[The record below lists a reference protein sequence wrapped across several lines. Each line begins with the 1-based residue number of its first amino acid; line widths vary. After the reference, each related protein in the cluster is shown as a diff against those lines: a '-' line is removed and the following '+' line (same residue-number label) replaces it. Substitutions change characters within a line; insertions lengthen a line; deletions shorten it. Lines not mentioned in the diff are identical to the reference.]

1 MKIVSLF
8 YFLKKLHQYSGTI
21 LYINL
26 ALSML
31 MGLLDGIGILLLFPL
46 LSIIGLVDFDLS
58 NIPIF
63 HLLHFLI
70 ELPKEEALLI
80 VLCVYLTLVITQSL
94 VSRNV
99 GLRDIRI
106 HTGFINYIRLELYE
120 SLLKADWEFFIRRR
134 KSDLVNSLTS
144 ELGRVTNSTFLLL
157 QFLASLVF
165 TAIQVILA
173 MLVSFKMTLFVLVC
187 GLIVSILSRR
197 FIQKSRQLGHV
208 MNELSEN
215 YLAGIS
221 DHFNGVKE
229 IKSNLLESSQYGWLC
244 NWSERA
250 AQERYENARVRS
262 NSKFIYKV
270 FSSIMI
276 ALFIYGSFKLFQS
289 NGASF
294 LLIIVIFSRLWPR
307 FTGIQSSLEN
317 ISSAMPAVQKIIE
330 LQNDCQNSKD
340 LSGLLNVKGKVT
352 QRVKLNHSLECSNV
366 YFRYN
371 REQGKYTINDI
382 SINIPANQMT
392 AIVGKSG
399 AGKST
404 LIDILMGLIKP
415 EKGNILIDGNEFTD
429 YDFLLLRNSI
439 SYVPQDPFLFH
450 GTIRD
455 NLMMIDQSATEEEMW
470 AAMEFSSAAE
480 FVRKL
485 PNGLDTVIGDRGI
498 KLSGGERQ
506 RLVLARA
513 ILKKPSILI
522 LDEATSALDSVNEM
536 KIQKAIEQLKGKMT
550 VIVIAHRLST
560 IRKADQVLV
569 LEEGHLVQHGEYD
582 ELVNDKKGLFSIL
595 LGNQIKV
602 AN

>member
-1 MKIVSLF
+1 MKIASLLF
-8 YFLKKLHQYSGTI
+8 YLKKLHNYSGRI

-31 MGLLDGIGILLLFPL
+31 MGLLDGIGIFLLIPL
-46 LSIIGLVDFDLS
+46 LSIIGLVDLNLP
-58 NIPIF
+58 NIPFF
-63 HLLHFLI
+63 HMLNFFVEI
-70 ELPKEEALLI
+70 PKEEALLI
-80 VLCVYLTLVITQSL
+80 ILFVYLTLVITQSL

-106 HTGFINYIRLELYE
+106 HTGFINNIRLELYE
-120 SLLKADWEFFIRRR
+120 SLLKANWEFFIKRR

-144 ELGRVTNSTFLLL
+144 ELGIVTNSTFLLL

-165 TAIQVILA
+165 TAIQVVLA
-173 MLVSFKMTLFVLVC
+173 MFVSFKMTLLVLVC
-187 GLIVSILSRR
+187 GLFVSILSRR
-197 FIQKSRQLGHV
+197 FIRKSRQLGTV
-208 MNELSEN
+208 MNELSQS
-215 YLAGIS
+215 YLAGIY
-221 DHFNGVKE
+221 DHFNGVKD
-229 IKSNLLESSQYGWLC
+229 IKSNLLENSQFNWLS
-244 NWSERA
+244 NWSEKVA
-250 AQERYENARVRS
+250 IERFESAKSRS

-289 NGASF
+289 YGASL

-317 ISSAMPAVQKIIE
+317 ISSALPAVQKIID
-330 LQNDCQNSKD
+330 LQEDCQKSED
-340 LSGLLNVKGKVT
+340 LSGLLSVTGKVT
-352 QRVKLNHSLECSNV
+352 QRMKLNHSLECSDV

-371 REQGKYTINDI
+371 REHSKFTLNNIK
-382 SINIPANQMT
+382 INIPANKMT

-415 EKGNILIDGNEFTD
+415 EKGNILIDGKGLTD
-429 YDFLLLRNSI
+429 YDFLILRNSI

-455 NLMMIDQSATEEEMW
+455 NLVMIEPSATDEDMW
-470 AAMEFSSAAE
+470 AALEFSSAAE
-480 FVRKL
+480 FVHSL
-485 PNGLDTVIGDRGI
+485 PNGLDTIIGDRGI

-522 LDEATSALDSVNEM
+522 LDEATSALDSVNEL

-550 VIVIAHRLST
+550 VI
-560 IRKADQVLV
+560 
-569 LEEGHLVQHGEYD
+569 
-582 ELVNDKKGLFSIL
+582 
-595 LGNQIKV
+595 
-602 AN
+602 

>member
-1 MKIVSLF
+1 MKIASLL
-8 YFLKKLHQYSGTI
+8 YFLQKLHKYSGRI

-26 ALSML
+26 VLSML
-31 MGLLDGIGILLLFPL
+31 MGLLDGIGIFLLLPL
-46 LSIIGLVDFDLS
+46 LSIIGLVDFNLT
-58 NIPIF
+58 NIPVF
-63 HLLHFLI
+63 QGLNFLV
-70 ELPKEEALLI
+70 EMPKEEALLI
-80 VLCVYLTLVITQSL
+80 ILSVYLTLVITQS
-94 VSRNV
+94 VVTRNV

-120 SLLKADWEFFIRRR
+120 SLLKANWEFFIKRR
-134 KSDLVNSLTS
+134 KSDLMNSLTS
-144 ELGRVTNSTFLLL
+144 ELGIVTNSTFLLL

-165 TAIQVILA
+165 TAIQVFLA
-173 MLVSFKMTLFVLVC
+173 MIVSVKMTLFVLVC
-187 GLIVSILSRR
+187 GIIVSVLSRR
-197 FIQKSRQLGHV
+197 FIRKTRLLGHV
-208 MNELSEN
+208 MNELSQN

-221 DHFNGVKE
+221 DHFNGVKD
-229 IKSNLLESSQYGWLC
+229 IKSNLLESSQYGWLS
-244 NWSERA
+244 NWSEKVSI
-250 AQERYENARVRS
+250 ERYESAKARS

-289 NGASF
+289 NGASL

-317 ISSAMPAVQKIIE
+317 ISSAMPAIQKIIE
-330 LQNDCQNSKD
+330 LKEDCKKSED
-340 LSGLLNVKGKVT
+340 LSGLLNVT
-352 QRVKLNHSLECSNV
+352 RKLTERMKIKHSLNCSEL

-371 REQGKYTINDI
+371 KDQAEYTLNDI
-382 SINIPANQMT
+382 NINIPVNKMT

-415 EKGNILIDGNEFTD
+415 EQGNILIDGKELTD

-455 NLMMIDQSATEEEMW
+455 NLVMIDPIATDEDMW

-480 FVRKL
+480 FVRRL

-536 KIQKAIEQLKGKMT
+536 KIQEAIERLKGKMT

-569 LEEGHLVQHGEYD
+569 LEDGHLVQQGEYHA
-582 ELVNDKKGLFSIL
+582 LANDKKGLFSVL

>member
-1 MKIVSLF
+1 MKIASLL
-8 YFLKKLHQYSGTI
+8 YFLQKLHKYSGRI

-26 ALSML
+26 VLSML
-31 MGLLDGIGILLLFPL
+31 MGLLDGIGIFLLLPL
-46 LSIIGLVDFDLS
+46 LSIIGLVDFNLT
-58 NIPIF
+58 NIPVF
-63 HLLHFLI
+63 QGLNFLV
-70 ELPKEEALLI
+70 EMPKEEALLI
-80 VLCVYLTLVITQSL
+80 ILSVYLTLVITQSL
-94 VSRNV
+94 VTRNV

-120 SLLKADWEFFIRRR
+120 SLLKADWEFFIKRR
-134 KSDLVNSLTS
+134 KSDLMNSLTS
-144 ELGRVTNSTFLLL
+144 ELGIVTNSTFLLL

-165 TAIQVILA
+165 TAIQVFLA
-173 MLVSFKMTLFVLVC
+173 MIVSVKMTLFVLVC
-187 GLIVSILSRR
+187 GLIVSVLSRR
-197 FIQKSRQLGHV
+197 FIRKTRLLGHV
-208 MNELSEN
+208 MNELSQN

-221 DHFNGVKE
+221 DHFNGVKD
-229 IKSNLLESSQYGWLC
+229 IKSNLLESSQYGWLS
-244 NWSERA
+244 NWSERVSI
-250 AQERYENARVRS
+250 ERYESAKARS

-289 NGASF
+289 NGASL

-317 ISSAMPAVQKIIE
+317 ISSAMPAIQKLIE
-330 LQNDCQNSKD
+330 LKEDCKKSED
-340 LSGLLNVKGKVT
+340 LSGLLNVTRKVT
-352 QRVKLNHSLECSNV
+352 ERMKIKHSINCSEV

-371 REQGKYTINDI
+371 KDQTEFTLNDI
-382 SINIPANQMT
+382 NIIIPVNKMT

-415 EKGNILIDGNEFTD
+415 EQGNIFIDGKELTD

-455 NLMMIDQSATEEEMW
+455 NLMMIDPSATDEDMW

-480 FVRKL
+480 FVRRL

-536 KIQKAIEQLKGKMT
+536 KIQEAIERLKGKMT

-569 LEEGHLVQHGEYD
+569 LEEGHLVQQGEYYA
-582 ELVNDKKGLFSIL
+582 LANDKKGLFSVL

>member
-1 MKIVSLF
+1 MKITSLL
-8 YFLKKLHQYSGTI
+8 YFLQKLHNYSGRI

-26 ALSML
+26 VLSML
-31 MGLLDGIGILLLFPL
+31 MGLLDGIGILLLLPL
-46 LSIIGLVDFDLS
+46 LSIIGLIDFNLT
-58 NIPIF
+58 NIPVI
-63 HLLHFLI
+63 HRLNFLV
-70 ELPKEEALLI
+70 EMPKEDALLI
-80 VLCVYLTLVITQSL
+80 ILSVYLTLVISQSL
-94 VSRNV
+94 VTRNV

-120 SLLKADWEFFIRRR
+120 SLLKADWEFFIKRR
-134 KSDLVNSLTS
+134 KSDLMNSLTS
-144 ELGRVTNSTFLLL
+144 ELGIVTNSTFLLL

-165 TAIQVILA
+165 TAIQVLLA
-173 MLVSFKMTLFVLVC
+173 MIVSVKMTLFVLVC
-187 GLIVSILSRR
+187 GLIVSVLSRR
-197 FIQKSRQLGHV
+197 FIRKTRLLGHV
-208 MNELSEN
+208 MNELSQS

-221 DHFNGVKE
+221 DHFNGVKD
-229 IKSNLLESSQYGWLC
+229 IKSNLLESSQYGWLS
-244 NWSERA
+244 NWSEKVSI
-250 AQERYENARVRS
+250 ERYESAKARS

-289 NGASF
+289 NGASL

-317 ISSAMPAVQKIIE
+317 ISSAMPAIQKIIE
-330 LQNDCQNSKD
+330 LKEDCKKSED
-340 LSGLLNVKGKVT
+340 LSGLLNVTRKVT
-352 QRVKLNHSLECSNV
+352 ERMKIKQSLNCSEV

-371 REQGKYTINDI
+371 KDQGEFTLNDI
-382 SINIPANQMT
+382 NINIPVNKMT

-415 EKGNILIDGNEFTD
+415 EKGNISIDSKELTD

-455 NLMMIDQSATEEEMW
+455 NLVMIDPSATDEDMW

-480 FVRKL
+480 FVRRL
-485 PNGLDTVIGDRGI
+485 PKGLDTVIGDRGI

-536 KIQKAIEQLKGKMT
+536 KIQEAIERLKGKMT

-569 LEEGHLVQHGEYD
+569 LEEGHLVQQGEYHA
-582 ELVNDKKGLFSIL
+582 LANDKKGLFSVL